1 MKGLPWIIA
10 GVGVG
15 AALAYVA
22 LNELRPQVETGWDSV
37 ENAANRAWRWG
48 GKGRLSGAGTNTAG
62 RFKEGLGRVL
72 GDNDLAD
79 EGVADQFV
87 GTVKSEAG
95 ALAQAV
101 GETIHEFNR

>member
-1 MKGLPWIIA
+1 MKGLPWILAGI
-10 GVGVG
+10 GVGFV
-15 AALAYVA
+15 LAYVA
-22 LNELRPQVETGWDSV
+22 LNEPQTEAGWDSV

-48 GKGRLSGAGTNTAG
+48 SKARLTGAGRDTAG
-62 RFKEGLGRVL
+62 RFKEGVGSVL
-72 GDNDLAD
+72 GDNDLVD

-101 GETIHEFNR
+101 GETIHDLNR

>member
-1 MKGLPWIIA
+1 MKGLPWILAGI
-10 GVGVG
+10 GVGFV
-15 AALAYVA
+15 LAYVT
-22 LNELRPQVETGWDSV
+22 LSEPQTETGWDSA
-37 ENAANRAWRWG
+37 ENAADRAWRWG
-48 GKGRLSGAGTNTAG
+48 SKARLSGAGRNTAG
-62 RFKEGLGRVL
+62 RFKEGVGRVL

-101 GETIHEFNR
+101 GETIHDLNR

>member
-1 MKGLPWIIA
+1 MKALPWIIA

-22 LNELRPQVETGWDSV
+22 LNEPRPQGETGWDSA
-37 ENAANRAWRWG
+37 ENAADRAWRWG
-48 GKGRLSGAGTNTAG
+48 SKARLSGAGRNTAG
-62 RFKEGLGRVL
+62 RFKEGIGRVL

-95 ALAQAV
+95 ELAQAV
-101 GETIHEFNR
+101 GETIHDLNR

>member
-1 MKGLPWIIA
+1 MKALPWVIA

-22 LNELRPQVETGWDSV
+22 LNKPRAQAETGWDSV
-37 ENAANRAWRWG
+37 ENAANKAWRWG
-48 GKGRLSGAGTNTAG
+48 SKARLSGAGTSTAG

-79 EGVADQFV
+79 EGVADQLA
-87 GTVKSEAG
+87 GTVKTGAG
-95 ALAQAV
+95 TLAHAV
-101 GETIHEFNR
+101 AETIHDLNR